1 MPYCSADTY
10 NVKDVTMARNTDSV
24 CFRCITVMVAND
36 CYVSIEPLKAS
47 AQPTLLNASCYSFPD
62 NGTYIIY
69 AHDIDENG
77 KAILIPAIVKEY
89 IVDWIIPLPESS
101 STSQYELLLFP
112 AKYNHYRYSNNN
124 IICIIKFKHFSF

>member
-1 MPYCSADTY
+1 MT
-10 NVKDVTMARNTDSV
+10 RNTDSV

-47 AQPTLLNASCYSFPD
+47 TQPTRLNAFCYSFTD
-62 NGTYIIY
+62 NGTYIVY
-69 AHDIDENG
+69 ARDIDENG

-101 STSQYELLLFP
+101 STSQYNYYYFQL
-112 AKYNHYRYSNNN
+112 N
-124 IICIIKFKHFSF
+124 IITIDIAITSLSASSSLSISHFKG

>member
-1 MPYCSADTY
+1 
-10 NVKDVTMARNTDSV
+10 MARNTDSV

-47 AQPTLLNASCYSFPD
+47 TQPTQLNASCYSFTD

-89 IVDWIIPLPESS
+89 IVDWIISLPESS
-101 STSQYELLLFP
+101 STSQY
-112 AKYNHYRYSNNN
+112 Y
-124 IICIIKFKHFSF
+124 